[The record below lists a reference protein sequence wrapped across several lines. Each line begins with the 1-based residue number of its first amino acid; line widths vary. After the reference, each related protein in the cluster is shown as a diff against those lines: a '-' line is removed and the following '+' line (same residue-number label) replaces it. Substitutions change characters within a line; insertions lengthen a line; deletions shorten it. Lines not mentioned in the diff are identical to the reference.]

1 MKKTLLCSALLAS
14 FCGVASAQSSVT
26 MYGVVDTGVYVQ
38 KNQGE
43 AATVQMNSGNWL
55 GSRWGIKG
63 KEDLGNGYSV
73 GFGLEQGFDSDS
85 GAAADEKKSFSRQ
98 STLSVSGPF
107 GEVAFGRMGGL
118 SSDLGSYSILGGSA
132 YTTSFMA
139 IGDMYSAFALTD
151 RMNNSIVYVSPEFGG
166 FTATAMYSNGTEEDT
181 EKWSKNGHYY
191 GIGGVYSNGPLSFDV
206 IYEALDNRS
215 KEGKSDTTQL
225 INLGA
230 SYDFGSF
237 TLYGAYEYAIHS
249 AMPNGAVPEG
259 FANEGKGANFNAFS
273 LSVSSPL
280 CGGTAM
286 LQTQYAFGKVKNAK
300 ETATDDKFSTF
311 SVGAAYLY
319 PLSKRTLIYT
329 STGYGTAWKAARHLD
344 SESESDSYRGWNVG
358 LGMTHQF

>member
-1 MKKTLLCSALLAS
+1 MKKTLLCSALLAGLS
-14 FCGVASAQSSVT
+14 GVAAAQSSVT
-26 MYGVVDTGVYVQ
+26 MYGVFDAGVYVQ
-38 KNQGE
+38 KNQGQS
-43 AATVQMNSGNWL
+43 ATVQMDSGNWM

-73 GFGLEQGFDSDS
+73 GFVLEQGFESDS
-85 GAAADEKKSFSRQ
+85 GADKGKAFHRQ

-118 SSDLGSYSILGGSA
+118 SSDCGSYSILGGSA

-139 IGDMYSAFALTD
+139 IGDVYSAFALSD
-151 RMNNSIVYVSPEFGG
+151 RMNNSVVYVSPEFGG
-166 FTATAMYSNGTEEDT
+166 FTATAMYSNGIEDDAA
-181 EKWSKNGHYY
+181 KWSKNGHYY
-191 GIGGVYSNGPLSFDV
+191 GLGGVYSNGALKFDV
-206 IYEALDNRS
+206 IYEALDNRTDN
-215 KEGKSDTTQL
+215 GKSDTTQL

-249 AMPNGAVPEG
+249 AMPNGAVPDG
-259 FANEGKGANFNAFS
+259 FKDEGKGANFNAFS
-273 LSVSSPL
+273 LSVSAPL

-286 LQTQYAFGKVKNAK
+286 LQTQYAFGKVKDAK
-300 ETATDDKFSTF
+300 KDPATDDKFSTF

-329 STGYGTAWKAARHLD
+329 STGYGTAWKAARHLTKD
-344 SESESDSYRGWNVG
+344 SDSYRGWNFG

>member
-1 MKKTLLCSALLAS
+1 MKKTLLCSALLAGLS
-14 FCGVASAQSSVT
+14 GVAAAQSSVT
-26 MYGVVDTGVYVQ
+26 MYGVFDAGVYVQ
-38 KNQGE
+38 KSHGE
-43 AATVQMNSGNWL
+43 SATVQMNSGNWM

-73 GFGLEQGFDSDS
+73 GFVLEQGFQSDS
-85 GAAADEKKSFSRQ
+85 GEEHKKGKAFSRQ

-118 SSDLGSYSILGGSA
+118 SSDCGSYSILGGSA

-139 IGDMYSAFALTD
+139 IGDVYSAFALSD
-151 RMNNSIVYVSPEFGG
+151 RMDNSIVYVSPEFGG
-166 FTATAMYSNGTEEDT
+166 FTATAMYSNGITDDAN
-181 EKWSKNGHYY
+181 KWSKNAHYY
-191 GIGGVYSNGPLSFDV
+191 GLGGVYSNGALKFDV
-206 IYEALDNRS
+206 IYEAFDH
-215 KEGKSDTTQL
+215 KGAEIKSDTTQL

-249 AMPNGAVPEG
+249 AMPNDTVLEG
-259 FANEGKGANFNAFS
+259 FAKEGKGANFNAFS
-273 LSVSSPL
+273 LSVSAPL

-300 ETATDDKFSTF
+300 TTATEDKFSTF

-329 STGYGTAWKAARHLD
+329 STGYGSAWKAAKHL
-344 SESESDSYRGWNVG
+344 ESGSSYRGWNLG